1 VKLRIVLLIPFLLVI
16 IREGSVFSGDYKMVN
31 GNVLVICVDSLRA
44 DHLGC
49 YGYKRNTSP
58 HIDTVAHDGVLFT
71 TAISQAPWTKPS
83 VASLFTSMY
92 MSVHNVWY
100 GYKDTKDFAISCTLS
115 KDIVTIAEILKIHGY
130 ETAAFGQKLHLSK
143 EFGFKQGFDLLN
155 MKLGKCANITKN
167 VISWFQ
173 KRHPNKFFV
182 YIHYDDAHFPYNPP
196 DKFKMYDVYKS
207 SANVTGENFKAIRSG
222 EIKLSK
228 EDINHII
235 ASYDGEIRCVD
246 EEIGFLLKQLDGMGY
261 GNNTLLIILAD
272 HGDEFMEHGGVAH
285 GHTLYEELIR
295 VPLIMKG
302 PAIPKKVQISGLAQ
316 SIDIAP
322 TILDILDLQPDREM
336 EGKSLVPLI
345 FRGEDVHDYVYSERK
360 TLNTEGFLRT
370 IRSRRWKLIR
380 DFETKQNLLFDL
392 ENDPGEVANVQDQ
405 YPQIT
410 ADLELRLS
418 EWLNRENAKV
428 NKTRFQSAVKI
439 DEATKERLKSLGYAN

>member
-1 VKLRIVLLIPFLLVI
+1 MKLRIVLWVFFIIVFL
-16 IREGSVFSGDYKMVN
+16 REGPVLCSDYKLTD
-31 GNVLVICVDSLRA
+31 GNVLIICIDSLRA

-49 YGYKRNTSP
+49 YKYKRDATP
-58 HIDTVAHDGVLFT
+58 CIDKVAKDGVLFT
-71 TAISQAPWTKPS
+71 SAISQAPWTKPS

-100 GYKDTKDFAISCTLS
+100 GYKDTKDYAISCRLS
-115 KDIVTIAEILKIHGY
+115 GDIVTLAEILKIHGY
-130 ETAAFGQKLHLSK
+130 ETAAFGQKLHLHK

-155 MKLGKCANITKN
+155 MSLGKSASITNN
-167 VISWFQ
+167 VISWLHRRQ
-173 KRHPNKFFV
+173 PNKFFV

-207 SANVTGENFKAIRSG
+207 NANVTGENFKSIRSG

-246 EEIGFLLKQLDGMGY
+246 EKIGLLLKQLEGMGY
-261 GNNTLLIILAD
+261 GNNTLVIILAD
-272 HGDEFMEHGGVAH
+272 HGDEFLEHGGVAH
-285 GHTLYEELIR
+285 GHTLYEELLR

-302 PAIPKKVQISGLAQ
+302 PTIPKNVQINGLAQ

-322 TILDILDLQPDREM
+322 TVLDVLDLQPDKEM
-336 EGKSLVPLI
+336 EGKSLIPLI
-345 FRGEDVHDYVYSERK
+345 FKAGEVHDYVYSERK
-360 TLNTEGFLRT
+360 TYNTGEFLRA
-370 IRSRRWKLIR
+370 IRSKRWKLIR
-380 DFETKQNLLFDL
+380 DFDTKQNLLFDL
-392 ENDPGEVANVQDQ
+392 ENDPGEVTNVSDQ
-405 YPQIT
+405 YPKIT

-418 EWLNRENAKV
+418 EWLNREKARA
-428 NKTRFQSAVKI
+428 NKTQFKGTVRI

>member
-1 VKLRIVLLIPFLLVI
+1 MKLRIVLLVFFIIVFL
-16 IREGSVFSGDYKMVN
+16 REGSVLSGDYKMVN

-49 YGYKRNTSP
+49 YGYERDPSP
-58 HIDTVAHDGVLFT
+58 CINKVANDGVLFT
-71 TAISQAPWTKPS
+71 NAISQAPWTKPS
-83 VASLFTSMY
+83 VASLFASMY

-100 GYKDTKDFAISCTLS
+100 GYKDTKDYAISCRMS
-115 KDIVTIAEILKIHGY
+115 DDIVTLAEILKIHGY
-130 ETAAFGQKLHLSK
+130 ETAGFGQKLHLHK

-155 MKLGKCANITKN
+155 MRLGKSANITN
-167 VISWFQ
+167 NMISWLHRRQ
-173 KRHPNKFFV
+173 PNKFFL

-207 SANVTGENFKAIRSG
+207 NANVTGENFKSIRSG

-246 EEIGFLLKQLDGMGY
+246 EKIGLLLKQLDGMGY
-261 GNNTLLIILAD
+261 GNNTLVIILAD

-302 PAIPKKVQISGLAQ
+302 PTIPKNVQITGLAQ

-322 TILDILDLQPDREM
+322 TILDILDLQPDKEM
-336 EGKSLVPLI
+336 EGRSLVPLI
-345 FRGEDVHDYVYSERK
+345 FTGQEVHDAVYSERK
-360 TLNTEGFLRT
+360 SYNGEFLRG
-370 IRSRRWKLIR
+370 IRSKKWKLIR
-380 DFETKQNLLFDL
+380 DFDTKQSLLFDL
-392 ENDPGEVANVQDQ
+392 ENDPGEIANVRDQ
-405 YPQIT
+405 YPKI
-410 ADLELRLS
+410 AAELELQLF

-428 NKTRFQSAVKI
+428 NKTQYKGTVKI